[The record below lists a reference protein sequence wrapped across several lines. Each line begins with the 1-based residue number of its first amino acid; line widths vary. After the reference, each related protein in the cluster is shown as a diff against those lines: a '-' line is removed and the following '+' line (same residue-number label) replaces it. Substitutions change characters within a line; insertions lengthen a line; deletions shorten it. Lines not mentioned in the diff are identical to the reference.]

1 MSSQLD
7 VRPDVLHLSD
17 PIELSS
23 FFDGYL
29 DFVLDLFDRA
39 EEAEELSNSITS
51 HAQFMASMFTE
62 KTPMVV
68 LDEDD
73 FGDKLAL
80 RLKTSLTSD
89 GLITEVLPVVVQTH
103 AQDYVFLAAML
114 MVRQFVDLIRDS
126 EEKKESP
133 DVFDL
138 RRTALVG
145 DWVNRFLG
153 KRKYAE

>member
-1 MSSQLD
+1 M
-7 VRPDVLHLSD
+7 SD

-29 DFVLDLFDRA
+29 DFVLELFDRA
-39 EEAEELSNSITS
+39 KEAEELSNLITS

-68 LDEDD
+68 LDEED

-80 RLKTSLTSD
+80 RLKDSLFRE
-89 GLITEVLPVVVQTH
+89 GLITEVLPVVVKTRT
-103 AQDYVFLAAML
+103 QDYVFLAAML
-114 MVRQFVDLIRDS
+114 MVRQFVDLLRDS

-138 RRTALVG
+138 RRTALVA

-153 KRKYAE
+153 KNKYGK

>member
-1 MSSQLD
+1 MSNQLD
-7 VRPDVLHLSD
+7 VRPEVIHLSD

-29 DFVLDLFDRA
+29 DFVLELFDRA
-39 EEAEELSNSITS
+39 KEAEELSNLITS

-68 LDEDD
+68 LDEED

-80 RLKTSLTSD
+80 RLKDSLFRE
-89 GLITEVLPVVVQTH
+89 GLITEVLPVVVKTRT
-103 AQDYVFLAAML
+103 QDYVFLAAML
-114 MVRQFVDLIRDS
+114 MVRQFVDLLRDS

-138 RRTALVG
+138 RRTALVA

-153 KRKYAE
+153 KNKYGK

>member
-68 LDEDD
+68 LDEDN

-138 RRTALVG
+138 RRTALVA

-153 KRKYAE
+153 KHKYAE

>member
-68 LDEDD
+68 LDEND
-73 FGDKLAL
+73 FGDKPFRRSPL
-80 RLKTSLTSD
+80 RLK
-89 GLITEVLPVVVQTH
+89 P
-103 AQDYVFLAAML
+103 AY
-114 MVRQFVDLIRDS
+114 
-126 EEKKESP
+126 
-133 DVFDL
+133 
-138 RRTALVG
+138 
-145 DWVNRFLG
+145 
-153 KRKYAE
+153 

>member
-1 MSSQLD
+1 M
-7 VRPDVLHLSD
+7 SD

-29 DFVLDLFDRA
+29 DFVLELFDRA
-39 EEAEELSNSITS
+39 KEAEELSNLITS

-68 LDEDD
+68 LDEED

-80 RLKTSLTSD
+80 RLKDSLFRE
-89 GLITEVLPVVVQTH
+89 GLITEVLPVVVKTRT
-103 AQDYVFLAAML
+103 QDYVFLAAML
-114 MVRQFVDLIRDS
+114 MVRQFVALLRDS

-133 DVFDL
+133 EVFDL
-138 RRTALVG
+138 RRTALVA
-145 DWVNRFLG
+145 DWVHRFLG
-153 KRKYAE
+153 KNKYGK

>member
-1 MSSQLD
+1 MSNQLD
-7 VRPDVLHLSD
+7 VRPEAIHLSD

-23 FFDGYL
+23 FFDGYM
-29 DFVLDLFDRA
+29 DFVLELFDRA
-39 EEAEELSNSITS
+39 KEAEELSNLITS

-68 LDEDD
+68 LDEED

-80 RLKTSLTSD
+80 RLKDSLFRE
-89 GLITEVLPVVVQTH
+89 GLITEVLPVVVKTRT
-103 AQDYVFLAAML
+103 QDYVFLAAML
-114 MVRQFVDLIRDS
+114 MVRQFVDLLRDS

-138 RRTALVG
+138 RRTALVA

-153 KRKYAE
+153 KNKYGK

>member
-68 LDEDD
+68 LDEND
-73 FGDKLAL
+73 FGEKLAL
-80 RLKTSLTSD
+80 RLKTSLTHD

-103 AQDYVFLAAML
+103 AQDYVFLAGML

-153 KRKYAE
+153 KHKYAE